1 MSFSLAQKML
11 VAAKIIFNTTTVPF
25 DLEDREDFFMLFGAD
40 TGPTQAHHEV
50 LGPNSRFSYE
60 GFSASM
66 T

>member
-1 MSFSLAQKML
+1 ML
-11 VAAKIIFNTTTVPF
+11 VPAKIIFNTTTVPF